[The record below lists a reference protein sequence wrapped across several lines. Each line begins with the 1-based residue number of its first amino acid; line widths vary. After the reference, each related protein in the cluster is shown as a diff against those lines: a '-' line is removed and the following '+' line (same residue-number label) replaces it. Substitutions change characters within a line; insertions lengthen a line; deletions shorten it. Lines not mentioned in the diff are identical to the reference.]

1 MEITG
6 LHHTSHITADAAT
19 NNAFYTRVLGLRR
32 TWKTINF
39 DDPRT
44 YHLAYGDRAMTPGT
58 NLTFFEHPAAPPAR
72 PGRRSLSDTA
82 LRVGSAADLD
92 WWADR
97 LTTHGL
103 SVEGEVERFGRAAMR
118 FADPE
123 GLALLLVADGDGG
136 AERVAWPSSPVPEE
150 HQLHGLDSV
159 TVTVDDPRPT
169 GAVLERVLGM
179 QRLGD
184 DPRPGHRA
192 AAVYGI
198 DGGGPGREV
207 HVLAAPDAPRA
218 RLGAGGTH
226 HVAFRAPSLEAVDR
240 YAALV
245 TERRLPS
252 SGVIDRTFF
261 HNLYFREPGGA
272 LFEIDADVPGRSP
285 YAYDAEIGTKLV
297 LPDHLEPQR
306 AEIERSLHPIEE
318 RAAGA

>member
-6 LHHTSHITADAAT
+6 LHHTSHITADAAAS
-19 NNAFYTRVLGLRR
+19 NAFYTSVLGLRR

-58 NLTFFEHPAAPPAR
+58 NLTFFEYPGVPAAR
-72 PGRRSLSDTA
+72 PGRRSLSETA
-82 LRVGSAADLD
+82 LRVGSVADLD
-92 WWADR
+92 WWVDR
-97 LTTHGL
+97 LTAHGL
-103 SVEGEVERFGRAAMR
+103 SVEGGVERFGRAAVR

-123 GLALLLVADGDGG
+123 GLTLVLVADGDRGS
-136 AERVAWPSSPVPEE
+136 ERVAWPSSPVPEE
-150 HQLHGLDSV
+150 RQLHGLDSV
-159 TVTVDDPRPT
+159 TLTVDDAGPT
-169 GAVLERVLGM
+169 AVVLERLLGM

-184 DPRPGHRA
+184 DPRSRHRS

-198 DGGGPGREV
+198 DSGGSGREV
-207 HVLAAPDAPRA
+207 HVLSARDAPRA

-226 HVAFRAPSLEAVDR
+226 HVAFRASSLEDVDR

-245 TERRLPS
+245 AERRLPS

-272 LFEIDADVPGRSP
+272 LFEIAADVPGRSP
-285 YAYDAEIGTKLV
+285 YASDAEIGTTLV
-297 LPDHLEPQR
+297 LPDHLEPHR
-306 AEIERSLHPIEE
+306 AEIERSLPPIEGF
-318 RAAGA
+318 AA

>member
-6 LHHTSHITADAAT
+6 LHHTSHITADAAA

-58 NLTFFEHPAAPPAR
+58 NVTFFEHPGAPPIR
-72 PGRRSLSDTA
+72 PGRRSLSETA

-92 WWADR
+92 WWAER
-97 LTTHGL
+97 LTAHGL
-103 SVEGEVERFGRAAMR
+103 SVEVGIERFGRAALR

-123 GLALLLVADGDGG
+123 GLALVVVADGDGG
-136 AERVAWPSSPVPEE
+136 NERVAWPSSPVPEK

-169 GAVLERVLGM
+169 AAVLERVLGM

-184 DPRPGHRA
+184 DPRSGHGA

-226 HVAFRAPSLEAVDR
+226 HVAIRARSLEDVDR

-245 TERRLPS
+245 AERRLPS

-272 LFEIDADVPGRSP
+272 LIEIAADVPGRSP
-285 YAYDAEIGTKLV
+285 YANDAAIGTKLV

-318 RAAGA
+318 PAARA